1 MAQTAAVM
9 GLNATGPQDKYLF
22 DEDAK
27 TWRPNV
33 RQYTHFT
40 KFHRTTY
47 PQVNKF
53 VGQTV
58 EFTFKPKELGDL
70 WHNAYLALTLPQL
83 PSSYGGSDGNFSLYT
98 ITGDGTTST
107 AVTLAEHTLVT
118 GQTVTISGGYIST
131 GAQSWALSPYSGQ
144 TVVVTVVNAT
154 TFTFSSSIAT
164 SVATGGYITIKK
176 QNYSLCPQ
184 IGRAL
189 IEHIEF
195 RIGQEIIEKI
205 DDNWYIIRDQLF
217 LDADEKLA
225 MYKATNGGLNETQS
239 CPTTQSID
247 LMIPLELF
255 FCRRHSFVDPNREL
269 IETPPLPVCALKE
282 NISIKFFFRPQG
294 WFTDYPNP
302 IEFSNVRM
310 ITEEIILTDEERLY
324 YQTKPQRFVINQ
336 AWSNPTITYSNG
348 TATQN
353 FTANFPITMMC
364 WFIRNKGYEV
374 ASSNVTQ
381 RFNFGYYS
389 PYATAANSLVYF
401 NGATVGYIDTIS
413 TCQIFLNGRDVT
425 GTFGT
430 GPFFQYKQ
438 PMDHELTTPLNSIY
452 TYCFGK
458 TPKYYNQGGYMN
470 FENIDSQASKININF
485 KPEYIKDIGASYNFY
500 IYYYGYQV
508 LTVSNGR
515 VILFYK

>member
-9 GLNATGPQDKYLF
+9 GLSTTGPQDQYIF
-22 DEDAK
+22 DEK
-27 TWRPNV
+27 ITPLRPNI
-33 RQYTHFT
+33 RQHTHFT

-53 VGQTV
+53 IGQTV
-58 EFTFKPKELGDL
+58 EFLFNPKELGDL
-70 WHNAYLALTLPQL
+70 WHNAYLALTLPAL
-83 PSSYGGSDGNFSLYT
+83 PQPSGGDSGPSFRIRS
-98 ITGDGTTST
+98 IIGDGTTATVTTYTGHNLITGQQVVISYGYLFAGGNST
-107 AVTLAEHTLVT
+107 YPGKYTITVT
-118 GQTVTISGGYIST
+118 GS
-131 GAQSWALSPYSGQ
+131 L
-144 TVVVTVVNAT
+144 
-154 TFTFSSSIAT
+154 TFTFSSSLTDYAVDGFAT
-164 SVATGGYITIKK
+164 VFKTPAYTWT
-176 QNYSLCPQ
+176 PQ
-184 IGRAL
+184 IGRAI

-195 RIGQEIIEKI
+195 RIGQNIIETI
-205 DDNWYIIRDQLF
+205 DDNWYVIRDQLF

-225 MYKATNGGLNETQS
+225 MYKATNGGVNETQS
-239 CPTTQSID
+239 CPTTQAVD

-255 FCRRHSFVDPNREL
+255 FCRRHSYVDPNREL
-269 IETPPLPVCALKE
+269 LEVPPLPLCALKE
-282 NISIKFFFRPQG
+282 IISIKFFFRPQG

-302 IEFSNVRM
+302 IEFSNVRI
-310 ITEEIILTDEERLY
+310 ITEEIILTKEERLY
-324 YQTKPQRFVINQ
+324 YETTPIKLIINRS
-336 AWSNPTITYSNG
+336 WSNPTITYSNG
-348 TATQN
+348 TATQY

-374 ASSNVTQ
+374 ATSNAAQ

-401 NGATVGYIDTIS
+401 NGTTVGYIDTIS
-413 TCQIFLNGRDVT
+413 TCQIFLNGRDIT

-438 PMDHELTTPLNSIY
+438 PMDHELTIPQNSIY

-458 TPKYYNQGGYMN
+458 TPKFYNQGGYMN

-485 KPEYIKDIGASYNFY
+485 KPEYIKDIGSLYNFY

-508 LTVSNGR
+508 LVIDKGR
-515 VILFYK
+515 VSLFYK